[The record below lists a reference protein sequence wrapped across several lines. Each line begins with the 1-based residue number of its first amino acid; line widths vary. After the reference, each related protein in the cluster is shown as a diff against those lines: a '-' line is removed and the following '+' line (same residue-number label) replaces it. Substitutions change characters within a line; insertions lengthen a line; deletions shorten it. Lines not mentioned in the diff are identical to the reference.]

1 MTIAQYEV
9 TIYYVHELLGA
20 EGSDKASLPLT
31 ILVSEV
37 IEAEGEKLAAAKLWF
52 ENIGIHRMKKLEELN
67 APKHIRDKEDSPEA
81 VANLLVESSLCPE
94 GGYLLDYVVEA
105 WLIGVSK
112 IQSDS

>member
-81 VANLLVESSLCPE
+81 VANLLVESSLCR
-94 GGYLLDYVVEA
+94 GYVLDFVMEA